1 MPQDSNSSET
11 EKKVNI
17 SDIAA
22 APTELPESGKDIS
35 VDKYESLLA
44 KFTRV
49 SEDKV
54 EIQEE
59 LNSLRV
65 SRATSAILD
74 KLIIPYAKYTFR
86 FMCIYCLSVGGL
98 LLLSVFGRPLPEHVL
113 EVLVGSTAASVL
125 GLVGMVLT
133 GIFVGARGKR

>member
-1 MPQDSNSSET
+1 MSEDDNSPNT
-11 EKKVNI
+11 ERSVNI
-17 SDIAA
+17 GDIAA
-22 APTELPESGKDIS
+22 APTELPNSGKDIS
-35 VDKYESLLA
+35 IDKYESLLA

-49 SEDKV
+49 SEEKV

-59 LNSLRV
+59 LNSLRA

-74 KLIIPYAKYTFR
+74 QLIIPYAKYTFR
-86 FMCIYCLSVGGL
+86 FMCVYCLSVGGL
-98 LLLSVFGRPLPEHVL
+98 LLLSIFGKTLPEHVL